1 MLGNNVE
8 DWGQGP
14 AARGQ
19 HCLGTYHAE
28 LNDFTTL
35 SRKITHFKHI
45 LV

>member
-1 MLGNNVE
+1 VE

-19 HCLGTYHAE
+19 QCLGPYHAV
-28 LNDFTTL
+28 LGDFTTL
-35 SRKITHFKHI
+35 PRKITHFKHI

>member
-1 MLGNNVE
+1 VE

-19 HCLGTYHAE
+19 QCLETYHAV
-28 LNDFTTL
+28 LSDFTTL
-35 SRKITHFKHI
+35 SRKITYFKHI